1 MSALPKEFVRSTKAN
16 LGNTY
21 GKGLKGL
28 KRSAAVK
35 AKIAAALKGKNPT
48 AETKA
53 KMPAAMKGHTDRKG
67 KKGTARSAE
76 TKAEVLATNSAPGHS
91 SLRKFCADG
100 EGGCWG
106 EGHSLPPHG
115 MQVSHGSVG
124 TST

>member
-1 MSALPKEFVRSTKAN
+1 MERPSRRCCGSSSPWAMSALPKEFVRSTKAN

-76 TKAEVLATNSAPGHS
+76 TKAEVLATNSEGAGA
-91 SLRKFCADG
+91 RTDG
-100 EGGCWG
+100 RRSGQARASVTFVRG
-106 EGHSLPPHG
+106 E
-115 MQVSHGSVG
+115 
-124 TST
+124 